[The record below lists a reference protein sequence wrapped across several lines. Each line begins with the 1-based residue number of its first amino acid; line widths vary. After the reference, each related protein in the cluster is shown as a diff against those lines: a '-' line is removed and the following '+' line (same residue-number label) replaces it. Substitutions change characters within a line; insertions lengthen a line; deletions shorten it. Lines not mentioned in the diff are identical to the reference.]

1 MRILFLTTILATT
14 FLSWSQK
21 NIFLNLDPVFAN
33 QPFVLNQNF
42 TGNDGVAVR
51 VEHFNYYLSD
61 VKLFHDNGQQTNLP
75 TDIWLVTPVQNSL
88 YLGYLPIQQIDSI
101 QFTIGV
107 PKRYNI
113 QAGALAQ
120 DISTYPDS
128 HPLSFQSPSMYW
140 GWSFGYMHMIAG
152 GKADSNNDG
161 VPNAYFE
168 LHNLGNNNQQSVT
181 LPAIQTTSGNQIDLH
196 YNCHVDRWFNQMP
209 LSSVGV
215 LHGETGLN
223 LSVMQNVNTQDVFAL
238 NPAATI
244 QENHNLFVSWKQT
257 PTEITIHGIQNQ
269 GIENFQVFSNTG
281 QKLLVVDV
289 QNAVASIPL
298 DRLSSGFYLVS
309 VQGSHGQFQSF
320 RIVKP

>member
-1 MRILFLTTILATT
+1 MRILLFTLLFSSSLT
-14 FLSWSQK
+14 WGQK
-21 NIFLNLDPVFAN
+21 NIFLHIDPLFGS
-33 QPFVLNQNF
+33 QPFALNQTF
-42 TGNDGVAVR
+42 TGNDGVAVSI
-51 VEHFNYYLSD
+51 EHFNYYLSD
-61 VKLFHDNGQQTNLP
+61 VKIFHDNGQQTNLL
-75 TDIWLVTPVQNSL
+75 TDIWLITPTQHTL
-88 YLGYLPIQQIDSI
+88 YLGYFAIQQIDSI
-101 QFTIGV
+101 NFTIGV
-107 PKRYNI
+107 PKRYNT
-113 QAGALAQ
+113 QTGALAQ
-120 DISTYPDS
+120 DISTYPEI

-181 LPAIQTTSGNQIDLH
+181 LPAIQTTTGNQIDLH

-281 QKLLVVDV
+281 QKLLDVDV

-298 DRLSSGFYLVS
+298 DRLSSGFYLVG

>member
-1 MRILFLTTILATT
+1 MRILLFTLLFSSSLT
-14 FLSWSQK
+14 WGQK
-21 NIFLNLDPVFAN
+21 NIFLHIDPLFGS
-33 QPFVLNQNF
+33 QPFALNQTF
-42 TGNDGVAVR
+42 TGNDGVAVSI
-51 VEHFNYYLSD
+51 EHFNYYLSD
-61 VKLFHDNGQQTNLP
+61 VKIFHDNGQQTNLL
-75 TDIWLVTPVQNSL
+75 TDIWLITPTQNTL
-88 YLGYLPIQQIDSI
+88 YLGYFAIQQIDSI
-101 QFTIGV
+101 NFTIGV
-107 PKRYNI
+107 PKRYNT
-113 QAGALAQ
+113 QTGALAQ
-120 DISTYPDS
+120 DISTYPEI

-281 QKLLVVDV
+281 QKLLDVDV

>member
-1 MRILFLTTILATT
+1 MRILLFTLLFSSSLT
-14 FLSWSQK
+14 WGQK
-21 NIFLNLDPVFAN
+21 NIFLHIDPLFGS
-33 QPFVLNQNF
+33 QPFALNQNF

-51 VEHFNYYLSD
+51 IEHFNYYLSD
-61 VKLFHDNGQQTNLP
+61 VKLFHDNGQQTNLL
-75 TDIWLVTPVQNSL
+75 TDIWLITPTQHTL
-88 YLGYLPIQQIDSI
+88 YLGYFAIQQIDSI
-101 QFTIGV
+101 NFTIGV
-107 PKRYNI
+107 PKRYNT
-113 QAGALAQ
+113 QTGALAQ
-120 DISTYPDS
+120 DISTYPEI

>member
-1 MRILFLTTILATT
+1 MRILLFTLLFSSSLT
-14 FLSWSQK
+14 WGQK
-21 NIFLNLDPVFAN
+21 NIFLHIDPLFGS
-33 QPFVLNQNF
+33 QPFALNQTF
-42 TGNDGVAVR
+42 TGNDGVAVSI
-51 VEHFNYYLSD
+51 EHFNYYLSD
-61 VKLFHDNGQQTNLP
+61 VKIFHDNGQQTNLL
-75 TDIWLVTPVQNSL
+75 TDIWLITPTQHTL
-88 YLGYLPIQQIDSI
+88 YLGYFAIQQIDSI
-101 QFTIGV
+101 NFTIGV
-107 PKRYNI
+107 PKRYNT
-113 QAGALAQ
+113 QTGALAQ
-120 DISTYPDS
+120 DISTYPEI

-244 QENHNLFVSWKQT
+244 QENHNLFISWKQT
-257 PTEITIHGIQNQ
+257 PNEITIHGIQNQ

-281 QKLLVVDV
+281 QKLLDVDV